1 MPRKKGL
8 RIVLTKESSALT
20 SALSRTV
27 LVCQGHTCKSSGSAA
42 VLKAFQAYSIPDVRV
57 IGSGCLA
64 QCGNGPMVLILPEE
78 IWYDQVSRQKVKI
91 LVEQHLLKGQPVG
104 SMLYR
109 VKHPLGEFHK

>member
-42 VLKAFQAYSIPDVRV
+42 VLKAFQAYSIPEVRV

-91 LVEQHLLKGQPVG
+91 KRRTTFAQGAACGLNALSCEA
-104 SMLYR
+104 SSRR
-109 VKHPLGEFHK
+109 VS